1 MDIILKQDVP
11 NLGYANEIVT
21 VKNGFGNNYLIPQGL
36 GILATPTNRK
46 ILAENVKQK
55 AFKEQKVKM
64 LAEATAKKLEG
75 ITVKIGAKASGTGKI
90 FGSVNAL
97 QVAEALK
104 DQFHIEID
112 RKRITV
118 DGESIKELG
127 TYQARVNLHK
137 EVKVPIS
144 IEVFAE

>member
-64 LAEATAKKLEG
+64 LADGTAKKMEG

-104 DQFHIEID
+104 EQFQIEVD

-127 TYQARVNLHK
+127 TYQARINLHK
-137 EVKVPIS
+137 EVKVQIS

>member
-1 MDIILKQDVP
+1 MEIILKQDVL
-11 NLGYANEIVT
+11 NLGYTNEIVT
-21 VKNGFGNNYLIPQGL
+21 VKNGYGNNYLIPQGL
-36 GILATPTNRK
+36 GILATVTNRK

-64 LAEATAKKLEG
+64 QAEGIAKKLDG

-97 QVAEALK
+97 QIAEALK
-104 DQFHIEID
+104 EQFKIEID
-112 RKRITV
+112 RKRIAV
-118 DGESIKELG
+118 DGESIKDLG
-127 TYQARVNLHK
+127 TYQAKVNLHK
-137 EVKVPIS
+137 EVKVQIA

>member
-64 LAEATAKKLEG
+64 LADGTAKKMEG

-104 DQFHIEID
+104 EQFQIEVD

-127 TYQARVNLHK
+127 TYQARIKIGRAHV
-137 EVKVPIS
+137 
-144 IEVFAE
+144 

>member
-64 LAEATAKKLEG
+64 LADATAKKMEG

-104 DQFHIEID
+104 EQFQIEVD

-127 TYQARVNLHK
+127 TYQARINLHK
-137 EVKVPIS
+137 EVKVQIS